1 MTDKH
6 PGTAGTSAV
15 DDYKLWVT
23 LAAAGPKAIAEALTA
38 QEFDRLHVPTAIED
52 FVTAQVGQ
60 GRSVVLTGNAGD
72 GKTHILRRIRS
83 VLEGAGA
90 HVVPDA
96 TALMRGDDPAPVF
109 EAWRAA
115 LNEGRPFCMAANEY
129 PLFQLRTAKD
139 GFDQLDEV
147 ERQCRHRLAYGAV
160 SADEDARS
168 DVIVIDLSLRNPLG
182 ASFFSRLIDRLLSDA
197 SLIATIG
204 SDRDMIAA
212 RNHALLSIPLVRER
226 LAILMARLVAIGHR
240 ATVREL
246 WILAARLVFGT
257 SGQRDFQRADWYSE
271 TLFAPDARFDLT
283 TALRDVDPARCS
295 HPHWDAVL
303 EQRGASV
310 RSGWVATPPAPAPH
324 SLLDAENF
332 AALKRRFY
340 FEHRDGHQAF
350 ALADPDAQDFNKL
363 LSGQTSNGTQLAS
376 LLIAAINAAY
386 CPVPF
391 AGREDHLYL
400 WNGHRFHE
408 QPSRSFL
415 AGSRVAVDLFSV
427 DVPRLPSRLLG
438 CFEYQA
444 DHIALSVPGMAG
456 HPRLRIDF
464 ALYRTL
470 KRLARGLPRKLI
482 PERDI
487 HKLDAFLEKL
497 GTADHSGARTI
508 WSVHLENLD
517 VIQVSLSADGK
528 RYEGVKRY
536 A

>member
-1 MTDKH
+1 MTDKD
-6 PGTAGTSAV
+6 PATAGETAGA
-15 DDYKLWVT
+15 DCTLWMT

-38 QEFDRLHVPTAIED
+38 QEFDRLHVPSAIEE
-52 FVTAQVGQ
+52 FVTAQVGL
-60 GRSVVLTGNAGD
+60 GRCVVLTGNAGD
-72 GKTHILRRIRS
+72 GKTHILRRIQPA
-83 VLEGAGA
+83 LEAA
-90 HVVPDA
+90 HARVEPDA
-96 TALMRGDDPAPVF
+96 TALMRGDDPTPVL

-115 LNEGRPFCMAANEY
+115 LGEGRVFCMAANEY
-129 PLFQLRTAKD
+129 PLFQLRAAGN
-139 GFDQLDEV
+139 GFDQLAEV
-147 ERQCRHRLAYGAV
+147 ERQCRHRLAYGAT

-182 ASFFSRLIDRLLSDA
+182 ATFFSRLLDTLLTDPA
-197 SLIATIG
+197 LAATIG
-204 SDRDMIAA
+204 GDRDMIAA
-212 RNHALLSIPLVRER
+212 RNHALLSLPLVRER
-226 LAILMARLVAIGHR
+226 LAFLMARLVAIGHR

-271 TLFAPDARFDLT
+271 MLFAADARFDLT

-295 HPHWDAVL
+295 HPLWDALL
-303 EQRGASV
+303 EQRGAPI
-310 RSGWVATPPAPAPH
+310 RSGWAATPPAPAPH
-324 SLLDAENF
+324 FLLDTENF

-350 ALADPDAQDFNKL
+350 ALADPDAQSFTKL
-363 LSGQTSNGTQLAS
+363 LSGQTSNGAQLAS

-386 CPVPF
+386 CPVRF

-427 DVPRLPSRLLG
+427 DVPRLPARLAG
-438 CFEYQA
+438 CFDYQP
-444 DHIALSVPGMAG
+444 DHIALSAPGIAG

-464 ALYRTL
+464 PLYRTL
-470 KRLARGLPRKLI
+470 QRLARGLPRKLV

-497 GTADHSGARTI
+497 RTSNPSGARTI